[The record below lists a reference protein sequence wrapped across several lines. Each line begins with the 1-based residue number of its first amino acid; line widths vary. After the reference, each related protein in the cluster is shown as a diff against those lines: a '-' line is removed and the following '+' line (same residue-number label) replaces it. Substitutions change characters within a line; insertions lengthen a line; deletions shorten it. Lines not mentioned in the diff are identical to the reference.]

1 MEQLYQYK
9 NKFLDSSLH
18 LINYARVALYTV
30 ESFPIIA
37 IKKLLKANAPMDP
50 KPPEHHQKLLKKTVD
65 GLIEQDILNVRQ
77 GLYPRDLLY
86 PERPQKHLFRYKEL
100 LLDAFKATI
109 RQKNKQHKKF
119 SEQSQIFLNE
129 MPEYYKRNFHYQT
142 DGYLS
147 SKSAELYSHQT
158 EILFKGTIALMRRVL
173 MAELIRHIQSRKK
186 PVRILEIGGGSGEAT
201 EILLKSCPDIEIVFV
216 EPSKPYLDYAKNR
229 LSNYNNIEYIND
241 FFENYKSRKKFDVVF
256 SSFLFHEL
264 PLEVRKTVFE
274 NSTNLLKK
282 GGISFH
288 IDSLQLNDNEDFNW
302 ALIQFPKDFHEPFY
316 TNYIKTPLEQL
327 ISKEL
332 TFSNNTQAFLSKSV
346 MALKI

>member
-9 NKFLDSSLH
+9 NKFLDSSLQF
-18 LINYARVALYTV
+18 INYARVALFTV

-50 KPPEHHQKLLKKTVD
+50 KPPEHHQKLLKQTVD

-77 GLYPRDLLY
+77 GVYPRELLY
-86 PERPQKHLFRYKEL
+86 PERPKIHLFRYKDL
-100 LLDAFKATI
+100 LVDAIRATV
-109 RQKNKQHKKF
+109 RQKKRQHKEF
-119 SEQSQIFLNE
+119 SEQSQPFLSD

-147 SKSAELYSHQT
+147 PKSAELYSHQT

-173 MAELIRHIQSRKK
+173 MAELIHHIKSRKK
-186 PVRILEIGGGSGEAT
+186 PVRILEIGSGSGEAT
-201 EILLKSCPDIEIVFV
+201 EILLKSCANIELVCV
-216 EPSKPYLDYAKNR
+216 EPSKPYLEHAQNR
-229 LSNYNNIEYIND
+229 LSKYKNIEYVNE
-241 FFENYKSRKKFDVVF
+241 FFENFKSRKKFDVVF

-264 PLEVRKTVFE
+264 PLDIRKVVFK
-274 NSTNLLKK
+274 SSANLLKK

-327 ISKEL
+327 ISKDL
-332 TFSNNTQAFLSKSV
+332 TFNNNKQAFLSKSV
-346 MALKI
+346 MALKL